1 LAAELSSEWVYNHR
15 GMGSQEEL
23 QRFLPSGHILLDVE
37 ELAGPRNLLDQI
49 FDPHTTPS
57 LTQVLR
63 HPWVHTS
70 HLDLQVGVAANQD
83 VRKVLEELRPQG
95 SDPRKDSV
103 AWIPL
108 VASVCVEGRPPPFEK
123 AKEIIDIAVSLS
135 DGHFR
140 LDGCKQRRYPS
151 VQDGSPPEDIQEWSI
166 IVCDTEE
173 DGDTTSAHYHDGSP
187 TGAGFPDVSHMHGT
201 NPLAAHHNEASPSD
215 VNRSYLPNS
224 PTGPATS
231 GRKSFTWQ
239 TLRTRLVLDR
249 FCIQVR
255 YKEDLNEDDPEDVWW
270 LRLKWLP
277 PMVAGRKDTLGSLAM
292 FRHRLDGRLGLAEC
306 GSFVLL
312 QQLLLAGRN
321 EVTKRQHAMEQAQ
334 RRSKPAPAGL
344 MLPLFR

>member
-1 LAAELSSEWVYNHR
+1 
-15 GMGSQEEL
+15 MGTQEEL
-23 QRFLPSGHILLDVE
+23 QRLLPSGHILLETEDP
-37 ELAGPRNLLDQI
+37 AGPRNLLDQI
-49 FDPHTTPS
+49 FDPQHTPS

-70 HLDLQVGVAANQD
+70 HQDLQAGKSNAQVL
-83 VRKVLEELRPQG
+83 RVLEELRPQG
-95 SDPRKDSV
+95 SDPRKDFI

-108 VASVCVEGRPPPFEK
+108 VGSVCVEGRPPPFDK

-151 VQDGSPPEDIQEWSI
+151 CQDGDPPEDVHEFSI

-173 DGDTTSAHYHDGSP
+173 EGDTTSAHYHDGSP
-187 TGAGFPDVSHMHGT
+187 TAGFPDVSALPGAD
-201 NPLAAHHNEASPSD
+201 PLAANSPSD
-215 VNRSYLPNS
+215 LNRSYLPNS
-224 PTGPATS
+224 PIGPAT
-231 GRKSFTWQ
+231 GRRSSWQ

-255 YKEDLNEDDPEDVWW
+255 LKEEEKAEDDPDGIWW

-277 PMVAGRKDTLGSLAM
+277 PMVAGKKDTLGSLTM

-321 EVTKRQHAMEQAQ
+321 EVRKREQAMEQAKK
-334 RRSKPAPAGL
+334 RAKPKPAGMMLPAGA
-344 MLPLFR
+344 LFR